1 MSVLNTA
8 DVLFKDYLNVPSN
21 IPIGQ
26 WFDENDAYNQYVIGD
41 SIFVDTVPKVPT
53 FSTSNIPSKY
63 SNLTMEGYEADT
75 TRVVER
81 FIKLRLTQIPN
92 SFAWTAADVDG
103 ENVLKNAFQFNY
115 GGDNSRPFNYNLY
128 VDSVEIPRSSIP
140 NPWIFNYKAGYITFY
155 NQSLISSLAGSV
167 VELTYCRYMGSLGL
181 SQFQGAG
188 GFKIVSGSN
197 LRFQLAGVNSQPR
210 HMNAFGIG
218 IGEDLSLNPYSIL
231 HSAQTITAIGV
242 RAMGIYEPTTYDISI
257 GILGGD
263 VVGNSIEITPLY
275 GQLYP
280 KYNVEPTDTDLMD
293 WFDCNGTYGNRRTGG
308 GKMEGGIMTSTDRR
322 VGYASM
328 SVPVGGSVTIKSPTL
343 QTTTWTLSFHYK
355 HIHHYN
361 DGSGSIILYNAND
374 AATLT
379 TGIVLI
385 YNENIN
391 KFIFGDPNAP
401 TTYDADEYVG
411 EWLHIRITCDGTDT
425 VLYVNGVEVGTYGSA
440 ASFDTLVI
448 GGYEGLI
455 NETAFFVDDIRI
467 YSSVQTLGDMTDI
480 GLYPATGIARLET
493 EISLPADSVVYAQ
506 ISGGTGTEIVEIE
519 LYGSKTSMNS
529 GLPYA
534 FQTLT
539 RDVSACYGILPMNE
553 DGAYQDIQY
562 PYNSFAYIDTTA
574 KYSYLYAN
582 IHATID
588 YPVLYDVSIVSVN
601 LETMEEEMIWN
612 DRITVKPFGET
623 KSIGRYTN
631 ELDMSG
637 LEQWYLCDGT
647 YKNIVGDDKLMGGI
661 FQRVDSIIGN
671 EALFIPKGTGAT
683 IYDISLSENW
693 TMTMWYKH
701 IHTLFDGNHVIIAFN
716 QSIANDGLPYGVIVE
731 YDASL
736 SRVRLGVRGLTFGY
750 TAYYNYD
757 LTDWTNIGLQREGNV
772 YRLLINGVSVLS
784 ITNAD
789 VIWTFIDIVEFC
801 SWTSALLK
809 TSAYIKD
816 IRIYEGIADL
826 TGITDITTATYMA
839 GIAKVDFDITL
850 VEGTHINVLV
860 RPVGVL
866 PEHYVSIELMPE
878 LTQNVD
884 IMDTDGLYKFRTTE
898 QTIGNYTTDVV
909 NNRALYKYV
918 DGTIP
923 SGYVRKL
930 KQIKGFSF
938 MKTDD
943 VATDASYI
951 FVINYGPLVD
961 TGTKYIADITYTYDI
976 NIDNVKTRK
985 EYTLA
990 KKYIM
995 TYDDEVADDMVAWF
1009 PCDGYRNNFM
1019 DGSGVLDGGIFVKH
1033 DRVIGYESLMIYKG
1047 SGAMVRN
1054 VGLGSTWSLSFW
1066 YKFVETTFIQSV
1078 PIVWFS
1084 SVRSDSDTNLIVSY
1098 DPSNSWVNIGTLYN
1112 ETTDNEVINMKEWQH
1127 VVLERNDDVYTVYIG
1142 AWSYSFNGPVNWDI
1156 EGVNIEFAHI
1166 ESANIA
1172 SSAYVDD
1179 IRIYNRV
1186 LNGSERSAFQTVVSQ
1201 EVATSYV
1208 SYELKDT
1215 VLVPEGSMLSI
1226 NVSKPDIRKKAIRD
1240 NLYVFVYGDEVNNDV
1255 IISLLTQGNYAQ
1267 SGSALNPAYSFF
1279 NDRDTGIFNPSA
1291 DKLGITVGGV
1301 EVARFGNTTEMI
1313 GDVSFNYV
1321 YIVDG
1326 DISHATIS
1334 ALDASNITASNNVH
1348 IAISHPTYGDNSNNA
1363 LYVGGDVYVAGA
1375 ITEVSDLRLKTNIV
1389 PISPVLTKIC
1399 SLNGVKYQMI
1409 GNEQEYTGF
1418 IAQAVQE
1425 HIPEVVRGNSGYLAI
1440 SYTGLIPYLV
1450 ESIKELKDEIN
1461 ELKMRLNE
1469 VENK

>member
-1 MSVLNTA
+1 MSAINTA
-8 DVLFKDYLNVPSN
+8 EVLFKDYLNVPSN

-26 WFDENDAYNQYVIGD
+26 WFDENDTYNQYVVGD
-41 SIFVDTVPKVPT
+41 SIFVDTVPKVPA

-81 FIKLRLTQIPN
+81 FVKLRLTQIPN
-92 SFAWTAADVDG
+92 TSAWTAVDVDG

-115 GGDNSRPFNYNLY
+115 GGDSSRPFNYNLY

-155 NQSLISSLAGSV
+155 NQSLIAGLAGSV
-167 VELTYCRYMGSLGL
+167 IELTYCRYMGSLGL

-188 GFKIVSGSN
+188 GFKIVAGSN
-197 LRFQLAGVNSQPR
+197 LRFQLAGVNSQER
-210 HMNAFGIG
+210 LMNAFGIG
-218 IGEDLSLNPYSIL
+218 IGQDLSLNPYSIL
-231 HSAQTITAIGV
+231 HSTQTINAIGV

-257 GILGGD
+257 GILGGP

-280 KYNVEPTDTDLMD
+280 KYNVEPTMTDLMD
-293 WFDCNGTYGNRRTGG
+293 WFDCNGTYRNRMNGG
-308 GKMEGGIMTSTDRR
+308 GKMEGGIMTSSQRR
-322 VGYASM
+322 VGYGSM
-328 SVPVGGSVTIKSPTL
+328 SVPVGGSLTITSPTL
-343 QTTTWTLSFHYK
+343 QTDTWTLSFHYK

-374 AATLT
+374 AQTLT
-379 TGIVLI
+379 SGIVLI
-385 YNENIN
+385 YNENTN
-391 KFIFGDPNAP
+391 KIIFGDATGPI
-401 TTYDADEYVG
+401 TYDGDEYVG
-411 EWLHIRITCDGTDT
+411 QWIHIVVSSDGTDT
-425 VLYVNGVEVGTYGSA
+425 VLYINGDEIGTHNSA
-440 ASFDTLVI
+440 SSFDTLVI

-467 YSSVQTLGDMTDI
+467 YSSVQGLGNLNDI
-480 GLYPATGIARLET
+480 GLYPAVGIARIET
-493 EISLPADSVVYAQ
+493 ELTLPADSVVYAQ
-506 ISGGTGTEIVEIE
+506 ISGGTGSEVVEIE
-519 LYGSKTSMNS
+519 LYGLKTSMNS

-539 RDVSACYGILPMNE
+539 RDVSACYGILPINE

-562 PYNSFAYIDTTA
+562 PYNPYAYVDTSA

-582 IHATID
+582 IYASIEF
-588 YPVLYDVSIVSVN
+588 PVEYDISIVSVN
-601 LETMEEEMIWN
+601 LETMEEELIWD
-612 DRITVKPFGET
+612 DRIAVRPFGET
-623 KSIGRYTN
+623 KQIGRYTN
-631 ELDMSG
+631 ALDMSG
-637 LEQWYLCDGT
+637 LVHWYLCDGT
-647 YKNIVGDDKLMGGI
+647 YTNIVGETKLMGGI
-661 FQRVDSIIGN
+661 FQRINSIIGN

-683 IYDISLSENW
+683 IYDTSWNDAW
-693 TMTMWYKH
+693 TVAFWYKH
-701 IHTLFDGNHVIIAFN
+701 VHTLFNGNHVIATFN
-716 QSIANDGLPYGVIVE
+716 QSIANDGLPYGAIVE

-736 SRVRLGVRGLTFGY
+736 NRIRLGVRGLEFQY
-750 TAYYNYD
+750 TGYYNHD
-757 LTDWTNIGLQREGNV
+757 LTEWTHIALQRDGNE
-772 YRLLINGVSVLS
+772 YKLLVNNVERLS
-784 ITNAD
+784 ITNNN
-789 VIWTFIDIVEFC
+789 VSWTFVDILEFC

-809 TSAYIKD
+809 TSAYMKD
-816 IRIYEGIADL
+816 IRIYNGIANL
-826 TGITDITTATYMA
+826 TGITDITTETYTA
-839 GIAKVDFDITL
+839 GIAKVNMNIDLI
-850 VEGTHINVLV
+850 EGTNISVLI
-860 RPVGVL
+860 RPVEIL

-884 IMDTDGLYKFRTTE
+884 IVDTDGLYKFRTTE

-909 NNRALYKYV
+909 MNRALYKYV

-943 VATDASYI
+943 IATDASYVFI
-951 FVINYGPLVD
+951 INYGPLID
-961 TGTKYIADITYTYDI
+961 NGTKYIADITYTYNI
-976 NIDNVKTRK
+976 NTDNISTRK

-990 KKYIM
+990 KKFIN
-995 TYDDEVADDMVAWF
+995 TYDDEVADDMAAWF

-1019 DGSGVLDGGIFVKH
+1019 GGSGQLDGGIFVVGEK
-1033 DRVIGYESLMIYKG
+1033 VIGYESLMIYKG
-1047 SGAMVRN
+1047 SGAMIRN
-1054 VGLGSTWSLSFW
+1054 VGLGTTWSLSFW

-1084 SVRSDSDTNLIVSY
+1084 SVRRDSDTNLIVSY

-1112 ETTDNEVINMKEWQH
+1112 ETTDEETINMKEWQH
-1127 VVLERNDDVYTVYIG
+1127 VIVERNDDVYTVYIG
-1142 AWSYSFNGPVNWDI
+1142 SWSYSFNGPVVWDPS
-1156 EGVNIEFAHI
+1156 GVNIEFAHI
-1166 ESANIA
+1166 ESGNIA

-1186 LNGSERSAFQTVVSQ
+1186 LTIGERAAFQNVSSQ

-1215 VLVPEGSMLSI
+1215 ILVPEGSMLSVD
-1226 NVSKPDIRKKAIRD
+1226 VSKPDTRKKSIRD

-1255 IISLLTQGNYAQ
+1255 IINLLTQGNYAQ
-1267 SGSALNPAYSFF
+1267 SGSVLNPSYSFF
-1279 NDRDTGIFNPSA
+1279 NDRDTGVFNPA
-1291 DKLGITVGGV
+1291 ANKLGITVGGV
-1301 EVARFGNTTEMI
+1301 EVARFGETTEMM

-1321 YIVDG
+1321 YIVNG
-1326 DISHATIS
+1326 DISHVAIGK
-1334 ALDASNITASNNVH
+1334 LDASGISAANSVH
-1348 IAISHPTYGDNSNNA
+1348 IVPSHPTYNDHSNNA
-1363 LYVGGDVYVAGA
+1363 LYVGGDAYISGTVVEA
-1375 ITEVSDLRLKTNIV
+1375 SDIRLKQNIV

-1399 SLNGVKYQMI
+1399 SLNGVKYRMI

-1418 IAQAVQE
+1418 IAQSVQE
-1425 HIPEVVRGNSGYLAI
+1425 HIPEVVRGKHGYLAI